1 MSSTKNT
8 VPALFTATATGPSR
22 FVLTAGKFSPLY
34 PAFPVPATV
43 FVYTQDVPCL
53 VPNFDWVLVVRK
65 RKAHFW
71 SGTHSEVGVLSAAR
85 FRELALGH
93 LTDFDSDEVSLQV
106 LSPKATS
113 DLNKRIQ
120 TCEFEYPKKEFE
132 VLAPDGFV
140 DIE

>member
-1 MSSTKNT
+1 MWRSNFRSDLVSDSPK
-8 VPALFTATATGPSR
+8 R
-22 FVLTAGKFSPLY
+22 FEPGSIGIC
-34 PAFPVPATV
+34 
-43 FVYTQDVPCL
+43 YTQDVPCL
-53 VPNFDWVLVVRK
+53 VPIFDWVLVVRK

-106 LSPKATS
+106 LSPRATS
-113 DLNKRIQ
+113 DLNKRIR
-120 TCEFEYPKKEFE
+120 TCEFEYPKEEFE

-140 DIE
+140 DIEIGPGSRPN